1 MAGYERFSLSGR
13 TVLVAGASRGIGLAI
28 AREAAAAGAHTV
40 LGARSVGAL
49 RDEAVK
55 LTDQGLSAVAVE
67 LDVTD
72 EVAVTE
78 TMHTLPVLDGLVLV
92 AGTNIRKRFE
102 TYTADEYAHI
112 LETNLHAQARLA
124 RLAGVGMLERGEG
137 GKIIFIGSSNQVT
150 SLPYLALYSMT
161 KAALGGLTR
170 ALAAEWGQHDI
181 QVNCIA
187 PGLIWTDLTAPVWG
201 DPDIA
206 AWREGVQPT
215 PRWGTPEDIAP
226 LAVYLLGSASD
237 FVTGQTLAVDGGYT
251 TTKVWPFRPADDHPG

>member
-1 MAGYERFSLSGR
+1 MTTYERFSLSRR

-28 AREAAAAGAHTV
+28 AQEAAAAGARTFM
-40 LGARSVGAL
+40 GARSIGAL
-49 RDEAVK
+49 QDEAAK
-55 LTDQGLSAVAVE
+55 LTQQGLSAEAVE

-72 EVAVTE
+72 EDAVAE
-78 TMHTLPVLDGLVLV
+78 TVRSLPALDGLVLV

-102 TYTADEYAHI
+102 TYAADEYAHI
-112 LETNLHAQARLA
+112 LDTNLHAQTRLT
-124 RLAGVGMLERGEG
+124 RLVGAGMLARGEG
-137 GKIIFIGSSNQVT
+137 GKIVFIGSSNQLT

-215 PRWGTPEDIAP
+215 PRWGQPEDIAP

-251 TTKVWPFRPADDHPG
+251 TTKVWPFRPAEDESG

>member
-1 MAGYERFSLSGR
+1 M
-13 TVLVAGASRGIGLAI
+13 
-28 AREAAAAGAHTV
+28 
-40 LGARSVGAL
+40 GARSVAAL
-49 RDEAVK
+49 REEAAQ
-55 LTDQGLSAVAVE
+55 LTEQDLKAEAVE

-72 EVAVTE
+72 EAAVDE
-78 TMHTLPVLDGLVLV
+78 TVRSLPPLDGLVLV

-102 TYTADEYAHI
+102 MYTADEYARI
-112 LETNLHAQARLA
+112 LDTNLHAQTHLA
-124 RLAGVGMLERGEG
+124 RLVGADMLARGEG
-137 GKIIFIGSSNQVT
+137 GKLVFIGSSNQVT

-206 AWREGVQPT
+206 AWREGVQPMK
-215 PRWGTPEDIAP
+215 RWGTPADIAP

-251 TTKVWPFRPADDHPG
+251 TTKVWPFRPAEDDPG